1 MSLGIAHGRPS
12 GGCSHAGE
20 ARKAKADNLHTTGC
34 MLDSAQPVRLRRSTL
49 CRLYRR
55 CGDDPE
61 MITLNVVSPR
71 DGKTR
76 TCSVAADVLQ
86 DESDH
91 SAARVLHADGTGR
104 ETSDYDS
111 RVRLGVDWV
120 TGS

>member
-1 MSLGIAHGRPS
+1 
-12 GGCSHAGE
+12 
-20 ARKAKADNLHTTGC
+20 
-34 MLDSAQPVRLRRSTL
+34 
-49 CRLYRR
+49 
-55 CGDDPE
+55 